1 MDDVIVVG
9 AGPAGNNTAL
19 GLATRGFAVTV
30 IDSRHDIG
38 EKLCTGIVGQE
49 CTARFPIDP
58 AFIYREAASAEVTP
72 PCDRR
77 IRLESETP
85 LASIIDR
92 GAYVASFAHKAR
104 DAGAKYKLGQRV
116 SKVTPQADGVTV
128 TTNEGTYLSRALV
141 LASGFGSPLTRQ
153 LGLGS
158 VPDYVTGA
166 QAVVTT
172 NGLSEVNVFLGKDV
186 APGFFSWLVPTA
198 PGRALAGLL
207 VRKQAQARLD
217 RFIQRLQ
224 GEGRIDAVAGDV
236 ACWGVPLRP
245 LRHTYRDRVLV
256 VGDAAGQVK
265 PTTGGG
271 IFYALLASEI
281 ASQALAEALE
291 ADELSASKLG
301 LYQRRW
307 KRLLSRELEVG
318 YSARRLFEAL
328 NDHQINSLVRQA
340 DTNGLRTTLT
350 GSMGVSFDWHSRMI
364 GKIVRQPLLAGALG
378 LINPLLARMAQPAE
392 SDYTVLPTTGGWND
406 PLADLTA

>member
-1 MDDVIVVG
+1 MPWYWLQVS
-9 AGPAGNNTAL
+9 AL
-19 GLATRGFAVTV
+19 
-30 IDSRHDIG
+30 
-38 EKLCTGIVGQE
+38 
-49 CTARFPIDP
+49 
-58 AFIYREAASAEVTP
+58 
-72 PCDRR
+72 
-77 IRLESETP
+77 
-85 LASIIDR
+85 
-92 GAYVASFAHKAR
+92 
-104 DAGAKYKLGQRV
+104 RV
-116 SKVTPQADGVTV
+116 
-128 TTNEGTYLSRALV
+128 
-141 LASGFGSPLTRQ
+141 TRQ

-172 NGLSEVNVFLGKDV
+172 NGLSEVNVFVGTDV
-186 APGFFSWLVPTA
+186 APGFFSWLVPNA

-217 RFIQRLQ
+217 RFIRLQ
-224 GEGRIDAVAGDV
+224 QTEGRIDGVAGDV
-236 ACWGVPLRP
+236 AVWGVPLRP
-245 LRHTYRDRVLV
+245 LRNTYRDRVLV

-328 NDHQINSLVRQA
+328 NDQQINSLVRQT
-340 DTNGLRTTLT
+340 DTNGLRTTLA
-350 GSMGVSFDWHSRMI
+350 GSMVVSFDWHSRMI

-378 LINPLLARMAQPAE
+378 LINPLLARMAQPADP
-392 SDYTVLPTTGGWND
+392 DYSVLPATGGWND
-406 PLADLTA
+406 PWPT

>member
-19 GLATRGFAVTV
+19 GLVTRGFAVTV

-58 AFIYREAASAEVTP
+58 ALIYREEASAVVTP
-72 PCDRR
+72 PCDSR

-92 GAYVASFAHKAR
+92 AGYVASFAHKAR
-104 DAGAKYKLGQRV
+104 DAGAKYELGQRV
-116 SKVTPQADGVTV
+116 SKVTPHADGVAV
-128 TTNEGTYLSRALV
+128 ITNEGTYLSRALV

-153 LGLGS
+153 LALGS
-158 VPDYVTGA
+158 VPDYVSGA
-166 QAVVTT
+166 QVAVTT
-172 NGLSEVNVFLGKDV
+172 NVSEVNVFLGTDV

-217 RFIQRLQ
+217 RFIRLQ
-224 GEGRIDAVAGDV
+224 QTEGRIDAVAGDV
-236 ACWGVPLRP
+236 AVWGVPLRP
-245 LRHTYRDRVLV
+245 LRNTYRDRVLV

-328 NDHQINSLVRQA
+328 NDHQIDSLVRQA
-340 DTNGLRTTLT
+340 DTNGLRTTLAW
-350 GSMGVSFDWHSRMI
+350 SMGVSFDLHSMMI
-364 GKIVRQPLLAGALG
+364 GNIVLQPLLEGALF
-378 LINPLLARMAQPAE
+378 LINPLLARMAQPADP
-392 SDYTVLPTTGGWND
+392 DYSVLPIAGGWTD